1 MLKLVAMLF
10 VLAVLAVVVLALRKP
25 ATIRIVRSAEIG
37 ASPAAVYA
45 QIADLRTFNR
55 WNPWAK
61 MDPAIRLDYAG
72 PAAGVGAISSWE
84 SAKVG
89 TGRMEITEATP
100 SSRVAMRLDFIKPFA
115 ATNGASFTLTERGS
129 RTEVVW
135 EMHGPSSFLQRV
147 MSVFIDMEKMMGK
160 NFEDGL
166 ADLRRQAE
174 A

>member
-1 MLKLVAMLF
+1 MADTYTVQ
-10 VLAVLAVVVLALRKP
+10 RS
-25 ATIRIVRSAEIG
+25 ATIA
-37 ASPAAVYA
+37 ASPQTVYA
-45 QIADLRTFNR
+45 LVVDFHR
-55 WNPWAK
+55 WRQWSPWEEL
-61 MDPAIRLDYAG
+61 DPEMKRSHSG
-72 PAAGVGAISSWE
+72 SQSGVGAVYSW
-84 SAKVG
+84 SGNRKAG
-89 TGRMEITEATP
+89 QGRMEITEAAP

-115 ATNGASFTLTERGS
+115 STNGASFTLTPRGA

-147 MSVFIDMEKMMGK
+147 MGVFFDVEKMMGK